1 MTDDTPAIL
10 GAALMKTPETLLDS
24 APVLHHL
31 QQNGLLGELD
41 AAALMQSAAKA
52 FGRTADQLTECEVLE
67 LLWRH
72 YGPGRVIGVAAGER
86 SVNDAVILF
95 KESHD
100 LEGDGEE
107 EEAQR
112 GILAVLA
119 PFGVEIEAEDLED
132 LGDHW
137 NVKKAIGEALAR
149 AGRSERAW
157 HHVSSASGISILLLR
172 ESLVPGVL
180 SFFSGK
186 R

>member
-1 MTDDTPAIL
+1 MKPA
-10 GAALMKTPETLLDS
+10 PEALLDI

-31 QQNGLLGELD
+31 QQNGLLGEFD
-41 AAALMQSAAKA
+41 AAALAQSAEKA
-52 FGRTADQLTECEVLE
+52 FGRAAEQVTESEVLE

-86 SVNDAVILF
+86 SVKDAVILF

-119 PFGVEIEAEDLED
+119 PFGVSLEAEDLED

-137 NVKKAIGEALAR
+137 HVKKAIGQALAR

-157 HHVSSASGISILLLR
+157 HHVSPQSGISILLLR
-172 ESLVPGVL
+172 ENLVPGVL
-180 SFFSGK
+180 SFFSSN

>member
-1 MTDDTPAIL
+1 
-10 GAALMKTPETLLDS
+10 MKTPEPLLDTAS
-24 APVLHHL
+24 VLIHL
-31 QQNGLLGELD
+31 QQNGLLGDVD
-41 AAALMQSAAKA
+41 AASLTQSAAQA
-52 FGRTADQLTECEVLE
+52 FGRTGEQLTESEVLE

-72 YGPGRVIGVAAGER
+72 YGPGRVIGVAAGAR
-86 SVNDAVILF
+86 SVKDAVILF

-112 GILAVLA
+112 GIQAVLA
-119 PFGVEIEAEDLED
+119 PFGVALDAEDLED
-132 LGDHW
+132 LGDDW
-137 NVKKAIGEALAR
+137 NVKKATGKALAG

-157 HHVSSASGISILLLR
+157 HHTSPASGISILVLR

-180 SFFSGK
+180 SFLSSA

>member
-1 MTDDTPAIL
+1 
-10 GAALMKTPETLLDS
+10 MKPPPEALLDI
-24 APVLHHL
+24 APVLQHL

-41 AAALMQSAAKA
+41 AATLIDSAAQS
-52 FGRTADQLTECEVLE
+52 FGRTAGHLTESEVLE

-86 SVNDAVILF
+86 SVKDAVILF

-112 GILAVLA
+112 GIQAVLA
-119 PFGVEIEAEDLED
+119 PFGVELEAEDLED

-137 NVKKAIGEALAR
+137 SVNKAIGKALAR
-149 AGRSERAW
+149 AGLRQRAW
-157 HHVSSASGISILLLR
+157 HHVSPWSGISILLLR

-180 SFFSGK
+180 SFLSG
-186 R
+186 

>member
-1 MTDDTPAIL
+1 V
-10 GAALMKTPETLLDS
+10 KTQEPLLDP
-24 APVLHHL
+24 AAVLHHL
-31 QQNGLLGELD
+31 QQNGLLRAID
-41 AAALMQSAAKA
+41 AAALRQAAASASGPAA
-52 FGRTADQLTECEVLE
+52 EQLTESDVLE

-86 SVNDAVILF
+86 SVEDAVILF

-100 LEGDGEE
+100 LEGDGEQ
-107 EEAQR
+107 EEAEQ

-119 PFGVEIEAEDLED
+119 PFGVGLEAEDLED

-149 AGRSERAW
+149 AGLRTRAW
-157 HHVSSASGISILLLR
+157 QHVSTASGISILLLR
-172 ESLVPGVL
+172 EELVPGVL
-180 SFFSGK
+180 SFLSGA

>member
-1 MTDDTPAIL
+1 MLRAVP
-10 GAALMKTPETLLDS
+10 MKTPPETLLDTAS
-24 APVLHHL
+24 VLLHL
-31 QQNGLLGELD
+31 QQNGLFGEFD
-41 AAALMQSAAKA
+41 AASLMQSAAKA
-52 FGRTADQLTECEVLE
+52 FGRTTVTAEQLTESEMLE

-72 YGPGRVIGVAAGER
+72 YGPGRVIGVAAGEG
-86 SVNDAVILF
+86 SVKDAVILF

-119 PFGVEIEAEDLED
+119 PFGVELEAEALED

-157 HHVSSASGISILLLR
+157 HHVSPASGIALLLLR
-172 ESLVPGVL
+172 DDVVPGPL